1 MKQRIRRK
9 AAAPTRSRKELSAE
23 IGIATTAY
31 SFSAPAK
38 VEREDTSRQADND
51 ITYGIDADAEQG
63 QIIPTPYDLKSI
75 ATVYEKSNML
85 KPCVD
90 CMVVN
95 IASNG
100 YRIVPT
106 VKGGE
111 MDAEEKSLLQSF
123 VDYANP
129 DESLTSINKKMVD
142 FYEKYGFS
150 FVEIIRNG
158 RGVVSMMRHGKS
170 NRIRVCT
177 PSGEVVT
184 VTNTV
189 ERGGKRSRVRE
200 NKRFR
205 KYVEQVGGR
214 KIYYKE
220 FGDPRRLSFI
230 TGKYDTPDHPVGVED
245 EATEL
250 LHDRQF
256 SEDAYGIPRWI
267 SQLPN
272 ILGSRESEEVNLRYF
287 EDNTVPPL
295 ILTVAGG
302 RLTRS
307 SYQEVKQLIEQ
318 QGVGKDR
325 QHKMLLI
332 EAVPATTDI
341 DGKGSV
347 QLKIDKLTDTRQG
360 DGLFRD
366 YDVSNRDKIRGA
378 FRLPPVLVGQSQDV
392 TFATANV
399 SVHMAET
406 QVFAPERRGHDEFWN
421 IRLVNNP
428 RGLNLRTVKLESRG
442 PESTSPEQIVKTLTA
457 TNVMGGVT
465 PRSSIS
471 AINETFQL
479 DLPQYPEPGADG
491 HQEWMDVPLAIGQKM
506 ILAAEQQTG
515 EGDTDRDGEA
525 AKDQDIKDREVE
537 GEINPEPVEHG
548 QE

>member
-1 MKQRIRRK
+1 MKQRTRRK
-9 AAAPTRSRKELSAE
+9 ATVSTNSRRELSDE

-38 VEREDTSRQADND
+38 LERTDTSRQSDNE
-51 ITYGIDADAEQG
+51 ITYGIDAEAETG
-63 QIIPTPYDLKSI
+63 QIIPTPYNLQSV
-75 ATVYEKSNML
+75 ATVYEKSNIL

-106 VKGGE
+106 VEGVE
-111 MDAEEKSLLQSF
+111 MDPEEKNLLQSF

-129 DESLTSINKKMVD
+129 EESLTSINKKQVD
-142 FYEKYGFS
+142 FYEKYGFT
-150 FVEIIRNG
+150 FVEIIRSG
-158 RGVVSMMRHGKS
+158 RGVVSMMRHAKS
-170 NRIRVCT
+170 NRIRICT

-184 VTNTV
+184 VTNTI

-205 KYVEQVGGR
+205 KYVEQAGVG

-220 FGDPRRLSFI
+220 FGDPRRMSFL
-230 TGKYDTPDHPVGVED
+230 TGKYDSPDQPVSVAD

-256 SEDAYGIPRWI
+256 SEDVYGIPRWI

-272 ILGSRESEEVNLRYF
+272 ILGSREAEEVNLRYF

-302 RLTRS
+302 RLTRA
-307 SYQEVKQLIEQ
+307 SYQEVKQLLEQ

-332 EAVPATTDI
+332 EAVPASTDI

-360 DGLFRD
+360 DGLFHE
-366 YDVSNRDKIRGA
+366 YDKSNRDKTRGA
-378 FRLPPVLVGQSQDV
+378 FRLPPALVGQSQDV

-428 RGLNLRTVKLESRG
+428 KGLNLRTVKLESRG

-465 PRSSIS
+465 PRSSID

-479 DLPQYPEPGADG
+479 NLPQYPEIGAEG
-491 HQEWMDVPLAIGQKM
+491 YQEWMDVPLAIGQKM
-506 ILAAEQQTG
+506 ILATEQQTD

-525 AKDQDIKDREVE
+525 AKDQDIKDREEE